1 MMVFDRRRLDRFIF
15 GPPWSF
21 NGRICGYQ
29 LDSRVLGLIAVVFG
43 DPLKGSGHGKGPI
56 LWFSFESVS
65 NFQIWVLSRRR
76 IGRVTGPIWGF
87 QW

>member
-1 MMVFDRRRLDRFIF
+1 MMVFDRRHLDRFIF

-43 DPLKGSGHGKGPI
+43 DP
-56 LWFSFESVS
+56 FERFWSWEGTNIVVSPNRSIFLSVFRCLRS
-65 NFQIWVLSRRR
+65 SVQAQL
-76 IGRVTGPIWGF
+76 PPPPPL
-87 QW
+87 